1 MLAHIDHAAQDA
13 FFSTVAAD
21 PRADRGR
28 REIDVSADRVT
39 IRRRLKGI
47 DMRLSL
53 AVSAY
58 KGVALCLHPV
68 DGRLTYQVRLVH
80 RDSDLSVLL
89 DEAPDDADIIADWR
103 LWARV
108 LGRPALV
115 EREIGTFELASADP
129 EAVERSGALARRKRP
144 LKRRP
149 RILSRRKEG
158 HWRSERTIHASEREI
173 IARS

>member
-1 MLAHIDHAAQDA
+1 MVAHAAQDP
-13 FFSTVAAD
+13 FFATTAPDA
-21 PRADRGR
+21 RADRNR
-28 REIDVSADRVT
+28 RDIDISTERVT
-39 IRRRLKGI
+39 IRRTLKGI

-58 KGVALCLHPV
+58 RGVALCLRPNCE
-68 DGRLTYQVRLVH
+68 GRLIYQVRLVH

-89 DEAPDDADIIADWR
+89 DEAVDDQEIIADWR

-115 EREIGTFELASADP
+115 EREMGVFEAVTADP
-129 EAVERSGALARRKRP
+129 EAAERAGALTRRKRP

-149 RILSRRKEG
+149 RFLARRKVG
-158 HWRSERTIHASEREI
+158 AWPAAPACHGGEREI
-173 IARS
+173 IART